1 MCRALECREEKV
13 VGKPYEGKPH
23 VRFDVAGD
31 GDQDKAELMRHRQ
44 TKEAA
49 TDRLDLRLRRHTL
62 TLPFTAHHPRHP
74 HLPSAGV
81 AECLNIIRQRP
92 NHPEKLMA
100 HKIKKQKYPVT
111 CDSFLE
117 EANGLSRR

>member
-1 MCRALECREEKV
+1 MGRALECREEKV

-23 VRFDVAGD
+23 VRIDVAGD
-31 GDQDKAELMRHRQ
+31 GDQDKAELLRHRQ

-62 TLPFTAHHPRHP
+62 TTDHSPNPDHP

-81 AECLNIIRQRP
+81 GELSDPKARELYWFDPEKGRQFNKVLENPP
-92 NHPEKLMA
+92 NHWG
-100 HKIKKQKYPVT
+100 YVST
-111 CDSFLE
+111 SCSSV
-117 EANGLSRR
+117 GS